1 MNTHVRSPTILLTCT
16 FLPQSGYGGPS
27 PQRRGGYGD
36 DGYGNQLLKEPYGD
50 QMGGGDGGMGGSP
63 VLLCYGLNMEH
74 MNCDRVF
81 NLFCL
86 FGNVIR
92 VSK

>member
-1 MNTHVRSPTILLTCT
+1 M
-16 FLPQSGYGGPS
+16 GPS
-27 PQRRGGYGD
+27 PSRRGGGYGD
-36 DGYGNQLLKEPYGD
+36 EGYGNQLLKEPYGE
-50 QMGGGDGGMGGSP
+50 QMGGGDGTPESGA

-92 VSK
+92 VNYMFSRICHHNNP